1 MKVLLF
7 NKKQKLY
14 DKSGIGRAMRH
25 QVKALTEAGV
35 DFTTNPKDDYDLVH
49 INTIDKASW
58 RMARRARRAGKKVVW
73 HAHST
78 KEDFMNSFLFSN
90 QIAPFFKMY
99 LKRAYRLGH
108 VLITPTPYSKKL
120 LDTYNLKREIY
131 PLSNGIDLE
140 RFNKENSEKIA
151 KFREFFK
158 LKPEQKVVM
167 TVGLYFARK
176 GLHDLIEIAKER
188 PDYTFIWFG
197 HTPKSL
203 LSRKIKKAIRHKPAN
218 VILPGY
224 IAGDIIEGA
233 YASADVFF
241 FPTYEETE
249 GIVVLEALA
258 SKCPVI
264 VRDIGVY
271 EEWLVHEK
279 NCFKGKNNEEFKVL
293 IDNIIEGKAVDTR
306 LEGYKV
312 AEERS
317 IKKIGERLKE
327 IYEITLKK

>member
-35 DFTTNPKDDYDLVH
+35 PFTTNPKDAYDVVH

-78 KEDFMNSFLFSN
+78 KEDFQNSFMFSN

-99 LKRAYRLGH
+99 IKRAYRLGD

-120 LDTYNLKREIY
+120 LDTYGLDRDIY
-131 PLSNGIDLE
+131 PLSNGIDLS
-140 RFNKENSEKIA
+140 RFNVENADKIA
-151 KFREFFK
+151 KFRAFFN
-158 LKPEQKVVM
+158 LKPEQRVVM

-176 GLHDLIEIAKER
+176 GLHDFIEIAKKR
-188 PDYTFIWFG
+188 PEYTFIWFG
-197 HTPKSL
+197 HTPRIA

-218 VILPGY
+218 VIMPGY

-233 YASADVFF
+233 YANADVFF

-264 VRDIGVY
+264 TRDIPVY
-271 EEWLVHEK
+271 DEWLESGI
-279 NCFKGKNNEEFKVL
+279 NCFKGKSNEEFITL
-293 IDNIIEGKAVDTR
+293 IDNVINKTAFDTR
-306 LEGYKV
+306 ENGYVV
-312 AEERS
+312 AQERD
-317 IKKIGERLKE
+317 IKAIGQKLLKIYKIALNK
-327 IYEITLKK
+327 

>member
-35 DFTTNPKDDYDLVH
+35 PFTTNPKEDYDLVH
-49 INTIDKASW
+49 INTIDQASW
-58 RMARRARRAGKKVVW
+58 RMAKRAHRHGKKVVF

-78 KEDFMNSFLFSN
+78 KEDFENSFLFSN
-90 QIAPFFKMY
+90 QIAPFFKLY
-99 LKRAYRLGH
+99 IKAAYRLGD

-120 LDTYNLKREIY
+120 LDTYGLKRDIY
-131 PLSNGIDLE
+131 PLSNGIDLS
-140 RFNKENSEKIA
+140 RFNVENRDKVE
-151 KFREFFK
+151 KFRAFFN
-158 LKPEQKVVM
+158 LKPDQKVVM

-176 GLHDLIEIAKER
+176 GLHDLIEIAKSR

-203 LSRKIKKAIRHKPAN
+203 LSRKIRKAIKHKPAN
-218 VILPGY
+218 VIMPGY

-264 VRDIGVY
+264 VRDIPVY
-271 EEWLVHEK
+271 DVWLEHGI
-279 NCFKGKNNEEFKVL
+279 NCFKGKSNDEFITL
-293 IDNIIEGKAVDTR
+293 IDDIMNKKATDTR
-306 LEGYKV
+306 EKGYQV
-312 AEERS
+312 AKERD
-317 IKKIGERLKE
+317 IKNIGKKLLE
-327 IYEITLKK
+327 IYEIALKK